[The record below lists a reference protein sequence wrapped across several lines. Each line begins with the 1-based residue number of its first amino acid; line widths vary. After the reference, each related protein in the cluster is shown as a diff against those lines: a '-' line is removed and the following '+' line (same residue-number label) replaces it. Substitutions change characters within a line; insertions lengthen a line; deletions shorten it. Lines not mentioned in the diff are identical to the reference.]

1 MKGFT
6 LVEMMVAL
14 LIFGLVAAAGVAVM
28 SFSVDNQQ
36 VVRARTHRLGEL
48 QRARAALKADLA
60 QAAQRPVRDALGQ
73 PATRSFGSGEHLTGG
88 PLLQL
93 VRRGWDN
100 PDQAARP
107 SLQAVEYRLTEGRL
121 ERRVRPALDG
131 TEPGPPQVLLTG
143 VREGRVAFLI
153 RGQWVEALPN
163 GVAQPL
169 PQAVRLELT
178 LADYGLLSQLFVV
191 TGEPA

>member
-73 PATRSFGSGEHLTGG
+73 PATRSFGGGEQAAGG

-131 TEPGPPQVLLTG
+131 TDPGSPQVLLTG
-143 VREGRVAFLI
+143 VREGRVAFLV
-153 RGQWVEALPN
+153 RGEWVEALPN

-178 LADYGLLSQLFVV
+178 LADYGPLSQLFVV